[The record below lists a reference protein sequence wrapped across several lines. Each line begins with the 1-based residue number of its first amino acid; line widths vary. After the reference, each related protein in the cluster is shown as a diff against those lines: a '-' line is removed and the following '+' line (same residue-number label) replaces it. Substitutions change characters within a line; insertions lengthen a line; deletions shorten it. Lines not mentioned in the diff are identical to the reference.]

1 MVDPAGRR
9 QVMDVLRQL
18 PARGTTVVH
27 ITHHM
32 AEAAGADLVVVLRDG
47 LVEASGPPDV
57 VLGQRAGV

>member
-18 PARGTTVVH
+18 PSKGTAVVH
-27 ITHHM
+27 VTHHLN
-32 AEAAGADLVVVLRDG
+32 EAAGADLVVVLREG
-47 LVEASGPPDV
+47 RVEAAGPPDV